1 MPGLGQTLGTS
12 PQIAEPVLW
21 LKRRESWAGDLKA
34 NRIRLAAVALFTV
47 NELINYHVL
56 HVVDARFHYGSLLI
70 IGLWVAATALF
81 TIMLREHIWPRAIS
95 YVIVSTDVLLLTWLL
110 LLGDGP
116 KSPLVVLYF
125 LVIALAGVRVDPL
138 VCLYT
143 AAASAFG
150 YGAVLEFVKRQKPEF
165 LVPVYHA
172 VIVALALLLMGVVMA
187 HLVGRALTLLNEAMG
202 AKR

>member
-1 MPGLGQTLGTS
+1 MPGLGETLGTS

-21 LKRRESWAGDLKA
+21 LKRRETWAGDQKA
-34 NRIRLAAVALFTV
+34 NRIRLAAVGLFTI
-47 NELINYHVL
+47 NEFINYHVW
-56 HVVDARFHYGSLLI
+56 HVVDKKFHVGSLLI
-70 IGLWVAATALF
+70 VGIWVAATALF
-81 TIMLREHIWPRAIS
+81 SIMLREHIWPRAIS

-110 LLGDGP
+110 FLADGP

-125 LVIALAGVRVDPL
+125 LIVALSGVRVDPM

-165 LVPVYHA
+165 LVPPHHA
-172 VIVALALLLMGVVMA
+172 IIVALALLLMGVVMA

-202 AKR
+202 GRK

>member
-1 MPGLGQTLGTS
+1 MPGLGETLGTS

-21 LKRRESWAGDLKA
+21 LKRRETWAGDQKA

-47 NELINYHVL
+47 NELVNYHLL
-56 HVVDARFHYGSLLI
+56 HVVDLRFHLGSLLI
-70 IGLWVAATALF
+70 VGLWVAATALF
-81 TIMLREHIWPRAIS
+81 SLMLREHIWPRAIS
-95 YVIVSTDVLLLTWLL
+95 YVIVSTDILLLTWLL
-110 LLGDGP
+110 LLADGP

-125 LVIALAGVRVDPL
+125 LVIALSGVRVDPA

-143 AAASAFG
+143 GGAAAFG

-165 LVPVYHA
+165 LVPPHHA

-202 AKR
+202 GKR